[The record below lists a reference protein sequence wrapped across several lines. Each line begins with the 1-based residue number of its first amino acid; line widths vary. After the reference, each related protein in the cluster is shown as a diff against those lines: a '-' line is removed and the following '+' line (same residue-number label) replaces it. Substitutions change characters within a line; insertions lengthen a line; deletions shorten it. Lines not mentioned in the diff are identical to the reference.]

1 MEYAEYAGTLSE
13 IVESKDISKNQYIGD
28 TLSGTA
34 YKSYFRVNFTGRPCL
49 GSGTSCYCPYSL
61 CDIFA
66 FTSSIEKMKDFILV

>member
-34 YKSYFRVNFTGRPCL
+34 YKSYFRANL
-49 GSGTSCYCPYSL
+49 
-61 CDIFA
+61 
-66 FTSSIEKMKDFILV
+66 